1 MKSLIE
7 KLFEAKAGK
16 LPKASR
22 REQEVA
28 GYIAAGNTNPQIADI
43 LGISIK
49 TVEKHR
55 ESLHR
60 KFHFRNTADLCRWA
74 LAKGLAHN
82 EWL

>member
-7 KLFEAKAGK
+7 KLFEAKN

-28 GYIAAGNTNPQIADI
+28 GLIAAGNTNQQIADI

-60 KFHFRNTADLCRWA
+60 KFGFRNTADVCRWA
-74 LAKGLAHN
+74 LANGLAHN

>member
-1 MKSLIE
+1 MKNLIQ
-7 KLFEAKAGK
+7 KLFELKVGK

-28 GYIAAGNTNPQIADI
+28 GYIAAGNSNQQIAD
-43 LGISIK
+43 LLCISIK

-55 ESLHR
+55 EHLHK
-60 KFHFRNTADLCRWA
+60 KFGFRNTADLCRWA
-74 LAKGLAHN
+74 LAKGLATN

>member
-28 GYIAAGNTNPQIADI
+28 GYIAAGNTNQQIGDI

>member
-1 MKSLIE
+1 MKSLIQ
-7 KLFEAKAGK
+7 KLFELKAGK

-28 GYIAAGNTNPQIADI
+28 GYIASGSSNQQIAD
-43 LGISIK
+43 LLCISIK

-55 ESLHR
+55 ENLHK
-60 KFHFRNTADLCRWA
+60 KFGFRNTADLCRWA
-74 LAKGLAHN
+74 LAKGLAKN